1 MIRTTSRA
9 ISLENHMKKESRG
22 PHASNDRAGKTRKAL
37 LEKRA
42 RNEVNAVLNAF
53 SLCQKITQRSYDKIC
68 LSTDLGQARRENI

>member
-1 MIRTTSRA
+1 MSDTA
-9 ISLENHMKKESRG
+9 W
-22 PHASNDRAGKTRKAL
+22 KTRKAL

-68 LSTDLGQARRENI
+68 LLTDLGQAGRENIWLSVRTSQIFSRPVLPLSQ